1 MPQFNQPLVSI
12 ITVVYNNSKHIR
24 GAIESVLSQDYPR
37 IEHIVIDGGST
48 DGTKEFL
55 ESKGL
60 QVIHQEGLGKGRG
73 SAFHLAISKISADAY
88 IFFSPDGN
96 ETRISFAV
104 LTTWRLVRIWV
115 ELFR

>member
-48 DGTKEFL
+48 DGTLDIIK
-55 ESKGL
+55 KYDN
-60 QVIHQEGLGKGRG
+60 K
-73 SAFHLAISKISADAY
+73 
-88 IFFSPDGN
+88 FSDKSEPVWIDRFK
-96 ETRISFAV
+96 RISINHIMDCV
-104 LTTWRLVRIWV
+104 VRNVFRWV
-115 ELFR
+115 ITVGRVVNYMYYNRNS